1 MPDADLK
8 ARKRSDYLYFLTYRT
23 RWSDNDQY
31 SHMNNSI
38 YYHLFDS
45 IVNTYLIEQ
54 CGMQPNKSPLIGLVV
69 SSFCQFFAPLSFP
82 QVLNLGLRV
91 SKLGKSSVT
100 YEVGVFEEGKD
111 SPAAVGG
118 YTHVF
123 VDSQSRKSAVMGTE
137 TREGLQRLATVLD
150 YLRMRSLRRC
160 TACYRSRLSVKCIQI
175 LGRTQC
181 KHALVYGQRCID
193 GPNMAPVIFLI

>member
-1 MPDADLK
+1 MARSLDEQESK
-8 ARKRSDYLYFLTYRT
+8 HRKRADYGYFLSYRT

-31 SHMNNSI
+31 SHINNSV

-45 IVNTYLIEQ
+45 IVNAYLIQ
-54 CGMQPNKSPLIGLVV
+54 HCGLSPSQSTQIGLVV
-69 SSFCQFFAPLSFP
+69 SSHYLYRQILKSCSFFAPLSFP

-91 SKLGKSSVT
+91 KSLGKSSVT

-123 VDSQSRKSAVMGTE
+123 VKSNSRKSTPIGTDM
-137 TREGLQRLATVLD
+137 REGLIKVL
-150 YLRMRSLRRC
+150 S
-160 TACYRSRLSVKCIQI
+160 SSVKPCAK
-175 LGRTQC
+175 L
-181 KHALVYGQRCID
+181 
-193 GPNMAPVIFLI
+193 